1 MAYITATEY
10 NSLTGNAASQATSN
24 RLYMASKLLDSRI
37 GNYPIFED
45 GWKINSDWKVD
56 IDGLNM
62 TLHTSK
68 IEAVK
73 RWVAAMV
80 SYLFEN
86 GDKPPSTDS
95 GVKLGRFSVSGT
107 SSSSTSVPDE
117 LSYIDSILVSSGIIN
132 LKVGRYRKNEFNEL
146 C

>member
-1 MAYITATEY
+1 MSYITSTEY
-10 NSLTGNAASQATSN
+10 NLLTGKDASQATSN

-37 GNYPIFED
+37 GNYPIFET
-45 GWKINSDWKVD
+45 GWKITDEWKVD
-56 IDGLNM
+56 IDGLNL

-80 SYLFEN
+80 FYLFEN

-95 GVKLGRFSVSGT
+95 VKLGRFSVSGT
-107 SSSSTSVPDE
+107 SSSSTSIPDE